1 MEQKKLYKPK
11 TCEQC
16 PAVNIVKGEI
26 ICGCMR
32 ELKAK
37 TNDPQEKLQM
47 WRECPL
53 AWDKEEK

>member
-1 MEQKKLYKPK
+1 MSEQKPYKPK

-16 PAVNIVKGEI
+16 PVVNIVKGEI

-37 TNDPQEKLQM
+37 ANDPQEKLQM
-47 WRECPL
+47 LRECPL

>member
-11 TCEQC
+11 TCEKC
-16 PAVNIVKGEI
+16 PAVNVVKGEI

-37 TNDPQEKLQM
+37 ANDPQEKLQM

-53 AWDKEEK
+53 AWDKE

>member
-1 MEQKKLYKPK
+1 MSEQKLYKPK

-16 PAVNIVKGEI
+16 PVVNVVKGEI

-37 TNDPQEKLQM
+37 AYNSQEKLQM
-47 WRECPL
+47 WRKCPL
-53 AWDKEEK
+53 AWDKE

>member
-11 TCEQC
+11 TCEKC
-16 PAVNIVKGEI
+16 LAVNTVKGEI

-37 TNDPQEKLQM
+37 ANDPQEKLQM
-47 WRECPL
+47 WREWPL
-53 AWDKEEK
+53 AWDKE